1 MLSCNLVGLS
11 NLVTLLFI
19 IINEVLTYVYQ
30 DLLNSVDQQVVS
42 ERVDYSYDPDPFEG
56 LHDNIQAKK

>member
-1 MLSCNLVGLS
+1 MMLSCNLVGLS

-30 DLLNSVDQQVVS
+30 DLLNSMDQQVVS
-42 ERVDYSYDPDPFEG
+42 ERVDYSYDPDPF
-56 LHDNIQAKK
+56 LNDY